1 MSASEHKSVQIRQH
15 TDKKILSKAQKQ
27 FNTLSKK
34 IEQEKK
40 LLQEWQTQIPV
51 LQQKSSVEYTPLF
64 EDYTRMQLEL
74 VKVLD
79 SAYDDAFFKK
89 TDKSKLS
96 YLITELLEQL
106 MPEYGEQLKDM
117 FNKYHGADFEEE
129 QELQNTLMQDMM
141 KSMFKEAFNLDVP
154 DDLDMQSPEQMQAF
168 AENARQQIEEQE
180 RLAAEAKSKRKKT
193 PKQLAKEARE
203 QEERQNISQSIQEVY
218 RKLVRTLHPDRE
230 PDPEERERKTAMM
243 QRVNIAYD
251 KKDLLKLL
259 ALQLEIEQID
269 QAHLDDIAED
279 RLKYFNKILAE
290 QLDELKLEIAQITM
304 PLKANLN
311 IPPFAEIKPQQMLH
325 QLHRDI
331 ADIKASILSLKQD
344 MQLFQNNQQLKTWL
358 KGFKIPKQSYY
369 EDDLFW

>member
-1 MSASEHKSVQIRQH
+1 MSTSSHKSVQIRQH

-27 FNTLSKK
+27 FNTLSKR
-34 IEQEKK
+34 IEQQKQ

-51 LQQKSSVEYTPLF
+51 LQQKATVEYIPLY
-64 EDYTRMQLEL
+64 EDYSQLQLEL

-79 SAYDDAFFKK
+79 SAYDDALFKK
-89 TDKSKLS
+89 TDKNKLS

-106 MPEYGEQLKDM
+106 MPEYGEQLKDL
-117 FNKYHGADFEEE
+117 FNKYHDADFDEE
-129 QELQNTLMQDMM
+129 QALESALMQDMM
-141 KSMFKEAFNLDVP
+141 KSMFKEAFNLDMP
-154 DDLDMQSPEQMQAF
+154 EDLDVQSPEQMQAF

-230 PDPEERERKTAMM
+230 QDPEERERKTAMM

-269 QAHLDDIAED
+269 QAHLNDIAED

-290 QLDELKLEIAQITM
+290 QLDELKQEIEQITL

-331 ADIKASILSLKQD
+331 ADMKANIQSLKQD
-344 MQLFQNNQQLKTWL
+344 MELFQNTKQLKTWL
-358 KGFKIPKQSYY
+358 KGFKIPKPIYH
-369 EDDLFW
+369 DDLFW